1 MEFVLGLNNDE
12 LAKFILHN
20 GSKTNE
26 MGFDNKINYLI
37 YSAERVR
44 GSDLMGGQ
52 IGLVGILLV
61 FASLFLRKWIVG
73 TAKKET
79 SDKGKRVSMWGM
91 TIAAL
96 IATAIIIF
104 IDLEG
109 NALKWFC
116 MLFIFIVAGFQSFVD
131 WKFLK
136 GSKEYIV
143 TLLVLVI
150 GVTLSY
156 FIV

>member
-1 MEFVLGLNNDE
+1 MQFVLGLNNDE
-12 LAKFILHN
+12 LANFILRK
-20 GSKTNE
+20 GSKTYE

-37 YSAERVR
+37 YSAERVG

-52 IGLVGILLV
+52 IGVVGILLV

-79 SDKGKRVSMWGM
+79 SDKGKKVSMWGM
-91 TIAAL
+91 IIAAI
-96 IATAIIIF
+96 IAAANIIF

-116 MLFIFIVAGFQSFVD
+116 MVFIFIIAGFQSFVD